1 MPNKVPLE
9 LAEDEIQRR
18 CEEIQAT
25 WTDGVRELRRRGNQ
39 PGTAEPH
46 PANDRYTVPTISA
59 GQLPRELF
67 EGR

>member
-9 LAEDEIQRR
+9 VAEDEIRQR

-39 PGTAEPH
+39 PGGAELYL
-46 PANDRYTVPTISA
+46 AGDRYTVPTVST
-59 GQLPRELF
+59 GCLPAE
-67 EGR
+67 ETG